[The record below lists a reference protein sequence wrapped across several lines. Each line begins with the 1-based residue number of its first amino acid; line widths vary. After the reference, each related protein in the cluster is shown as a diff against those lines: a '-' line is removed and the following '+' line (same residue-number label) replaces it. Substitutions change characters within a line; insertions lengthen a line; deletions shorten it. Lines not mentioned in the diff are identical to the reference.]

1 MRKRLGI
8 VIGCLLCALA
18 VSAQRATV
26 CGYVSDAES
35 GERLIGATVYDT
47 ISRLGTVT
55 NNAGF
60 YSLTLPTGTHVLRAG
75 YVGFQG
81 IGDKSIELQTDTLCH
96 FLLRSSTQIEEVTV
110 VGHQSLSGPESV
122 QMSVIEVPIQQIKSI
137 PMIAGEVDVL
147 KALQLLPGVQSGSEG
162 SAGLY
167 VRGGGPDENLILLD
181 GVPLYNVNHLMG
193 FFSVFNADA
202 IKNVTLYKG
211 NFPAQYGGRLSSII
225 DVRQNDGN
233 AESYHGNLTVGLLA
247 AKFNVEGPIPH
258 KKDSTGTTT
267 FNISARRTYFDLFTT
282 PIMGLVTAAMGD
294 GAMGAGAYFYDVN
307 AKLTH
312 TFANQTDKLS
322 ASFYMGDDALYMH
335 MNYREREDQTVYKES
350 MNMRMA
356 WGNILAA
363 LNWEHCYNSRLFSN
377 TQLSFTR
384 YCYNVS
390 EQMKERI
397 KSPDP
402 DEEGSFNQRMKYSSS
417 LYDLTLQTHYEWTP
431 LPNNSLRFGAEYS
444 YHQFRPEVSN
454 FFLYEMSEDEETKMD
469 TTLSDGTLHG
479 HEAAIYVEDQW
490 SPCKWLKLNIGVRG
504 SLYAVEGKVYPS
516 IEPRVGLRALL
527 YKDLAFKASYS
538 YTTQYIHLLSNSSVS
553 LPTDLWVPV
562 TTKIKPM
569 HSMVVAAG
577 LSYNILN
584 QVEISV
590 EGYYKKSVNLI
601 EYKDGASFFG
611 SSVTWQDKVVMGDGW
626 SYGVEL
632 LLQRKVGPVTGWLGY
647 TWSRTMRQFDREEQE
662 INFGRPFH
670 AKYDRAHDL
679 SLTLQYRINKRIEL
693 AGTFV
698 YGTGTRAT
706 LATESYYDP
715 TIGKDVDYFEERNN
729 YKMPD
734 YHRLDLGITFHFP
747 HKYSAWGQQEPTH
760 RQQRRIWNKPEK
772 LAKHQAIYDSGKY
785 AWCKNAEHLLNISI
799 YNVYCHSNP
808 YMMEIST
815 YYAEEREKKLFQVS
829 LFPILPSISYTFKF

>member
-96 FLLRSSTQIEEVTV
+96 FLLRLSTQIEEVTV

-122 QMSVIEVPIQQIKSI
+122 QMSAIEVPIQQIKSI

-350 MNMRMA
+350 MNMRMS

-384 YCYNVS
+384 YRYNVS

-444 YHQFRPEVSN
+444 FHQFRPEVSN

-490 SPCKWLKLNIGVRG
+490 SPWKWLKLNIGVRG

-584 QVEISV
+584 QVEVSV

-611 SSVTWQDKVVMGDGW
+611 SSTTWQDKVVMGDGW

-747 HKYSAWGQQEPTH
+747 HKYSVLGQQEPTH

-772 LAKHQAIYDSGKY
+772 LAKHQAIYNSGKY